1 MSARYLRIKR
11 QIKDGINI
19 FSINFNI
26 NIILLKAF
34 HIARAYFTD
43 IFYTNTSNHNDLD
56 MIYALFQ
63 RS

>member
-11 QIKDGINI
+11 QIIDGVSI

-34 HIARAYFTD
+34 HIATAYFTD
-43 IFYTNTSNHNDLD
+43 IFYTNTSNHNGLN
-56 MIYALFQ
+56 MIYAFFQ
-63 RS
+63 KI